1 MHHYFNGHIYYDE
14 CSHHVTAWV
23 LYQYS
28 NKHIVHFEC
37 YNVATRYELFF

>member
-1 MHHYFNGHIYYDE
+1 MHHYFNEHIYYDE
-14 CSHHVTAWV
+14 CAHHATAWV

-37 YNVATRYELFF
+37 YSDATRYELFL